1 MSEKKPWLPWVKQYQ
16 AARSDMKLY
25 DPYTFLEVF
34 LLFFPLIFLYLSNVL
49 QIAGSLNLEVQF
61 NSLWPLSFVSCL

>member
-34 LLFFPLIFLYLSNVL
+34 SVIFSPHFASSIPIPTLL
-49 QIAGSLNLEVQF
+49 
-61 NSLWPLSFVSCL
+61 